1 MAHSETG
8 VMRLSRCVLSESDS
22 GTNIKARCRTF
33 KSPAMD
39 SIDFP
44 ISLDDLDRFDR
55 WVHSSFL
62 SARDLAAI
70 ARRISSCAFFQ
81 SPKEIPLLLKIHE
94 LSMKLS
100 QPPWRFIRWTRRT
113 VRVFLVVPLACRI
126 TFPESRF
133 RSRLGNVTRVSH
145 TESKWKRVRTLS
157 GSQGKYSF
165 VS

>member
-1 MAHSETG
+1 
-8 VMRLSRCVLSESDS
+8 MRLSRCVLSESDS
-22 GTNIKARCRTF
+22 GTNIKALCRTF
-33 KSPAMD
+33 KSPAMA
-39 SIDFP
+39 SIDLP

-100 QPPWRFIRWTRRT
+100 
-113 VRVFLVVPLACRI
+113 
-126 TFPESRF
+126 
-133 RSRLGNVTRVSH
+133 
-145 TESKWKRVRTLS
+145 
-157 GSQGKYSF
+157 
-165 VS
+165 